1 MILKLLS
8 NIQMLWMIFIKL
20 LKNAIRIKIQKIL
33 IAFDDMIA
41 DKKNGNK
48 I

>member
-1 MILKLLS
+1 
-8 NIQMLWMIFIKL
+8 MLWMIFIKL
-20 LKNAIRIKIQKIL
+20 SKNAIRIKIQKIL

>member
-1 MILKLLS
+1 
-8 NIQMLWMIFIKL
+8 MLWMIFIKL

-33 IAFDDMIA
+33 ITFDDMIA
-41 DKKNGNK
+41 DEKNGNK